1 MSADLEALIG
11 SALDGPEV
19 AGFLSGAGMTHALPP
34 TRGRSVFVPD
44 LGFNLTLSLDLDIVD
59 GVTLIFADYSGPFP
73 FGLSAS
79 SDRSAVDRALGAPDF
94 TSPHVGSDSVGLQF
108 FKQDTTIWVNVVN
121 GLIRDLAVRKIEENE
136 RVIARRL
143 KDPAHYGS
151 PPNAEG
157 AAAVQAVP
165 LTLLDTWSQRDT
177 LAPFQKT
184 YMPRIESAATRFVA
198 AAADASSS
206 GDMAALL
213 DAVRDVVEAVNA
225 VEHESQHELGEPMVE
240 TLERDEFGAFIDA
253 VFAATGA
260 RAEDADDVTLPWREW

>member
-108 FKQDTTIWVNVVN
+108 FKQDTTIWVNVVY
-121 GLIRDLAVRKIEENE
+121 GLLRELAVRMIDDIE

-143 KDPAHYGS
+143 NDPA
-151 PPNAEG
+151 
-157 AAAVQAVP
+157 
-165 LTLLDTWSQRDT
+165 
-177 LAPFQKT
+177 
-184 YMPRIESAATRFVA
+184 PRIESAATRFVA

-206 GDMAALL
+206 GAMAALL